1 MTTINTTLT
10 ELLDSLGINDI
21 EINLIGNVTPSEP
34 MSMYSPGS
42 PVEAELINIEADK
55 WQETVPI
62 SAMNDLIVCLY
73 KITRDP
79 RYRDKVETIL
89 IEQANLDRAASVV
102 DAYERRRHD

>member
-1 MTTINTTLT
+1 MTTINTTLWQI
-10 ELLDSLGINDI
+10 LDSLGIDDF
-21 EINLIGNVTPSEP
+21 EINLIGNVTPEEK

-79 RYRDKVETIL
+79 RYRDKVETML
-89 IEQANLDRAASVV
+89 IEQAKSDREASEIDRIEEAA
-102 DAYERRRHD
+102 